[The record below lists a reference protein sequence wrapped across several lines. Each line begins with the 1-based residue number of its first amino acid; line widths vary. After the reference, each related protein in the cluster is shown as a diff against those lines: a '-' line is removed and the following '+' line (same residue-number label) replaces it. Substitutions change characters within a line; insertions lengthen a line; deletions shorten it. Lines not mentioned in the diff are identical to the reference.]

1 MKQWVD
7 VTLTASAEQR
17 RTLSLHSRLCLQNPA
32 GGGGGGGEGECKRDD
47 KRKHLSYCKYLI
59 VVDIHESNGEFGLQ
73 VLKAQQGWSG
83 AASHKLEERG
93 GERRE
98 EGAET

>member
-1 MKQWVD
+1 M
-7 VTLTASAEQR
+7 TLTASAEQR

-32 GGGGGGGEGECKRDD
+32 GGGRGEGRGRGGEGECKRDD
-47 KRKHLSYCKYLI
+47 KRMHLSYCTYLI

-93 GERRE
+93 GKGRER
-98 EGAET
+98 GAET